1 MKDETS
7 LKNTISHQKLISAL
21 QNVQANLV
29 NLKRDRDEIQLKLSD
44 KERELT
50 ETRKEVASVIE
61 KKKRLEQASI
71 TSSSDVYIRKNSVY
85 FILKIYALSTVAQC
99 YHEATI

>member
-1 MKDETS
+1 MHSTS
-7 LKNTISHQKLISAL
+7 KIEKSLGNTISHQKLIPAL

-61 KKKRLEQASI
+61 KKKRLEQASMTYCI
-71 TSSSDVYIRKNSVY
+71 YPRTSKLGRATYILY
-85 FILKIYALSTVAQC
+85 
-99 YHEATI
+99 